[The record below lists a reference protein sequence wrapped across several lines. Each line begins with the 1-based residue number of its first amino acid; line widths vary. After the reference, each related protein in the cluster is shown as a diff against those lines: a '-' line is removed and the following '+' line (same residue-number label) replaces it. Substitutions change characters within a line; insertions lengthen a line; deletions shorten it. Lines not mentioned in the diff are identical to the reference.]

1 MIALEYD
8 DTLSAAA
15 GAPFEAHLH
24 KLLNDK
30 KGQYVLAVEGG
41 VPLDDNGAYCMVGGR
56 PFVDVLKECA
66 AGAAFIIE
74 YGSCAAWGGVQ
85 AANPNPTNTVSVSE
99 VVSGKKLLKY
109 RAVRQFLKL

>member
-1 MIALEYD
+1 MIPYLQRQV
-8 DTLSAAA
+8 LL
-15 GAPFEAHLH
+15 FEAHLH

-41 VPLDDNGAYCMVGGR
+41 VPLDDNGTYCMVGGR

-74 YGSCAAWGGVQ
+74 YGSCAAWGGC
-85 AANPNPTNTVSVSE
+85 SSSE
-99 VVSGKKLLKY
+99 P
-109 RAVRQFLKL
+109 